1 MKAIMYHYVRP
12 DRPEL
17 PFFNHLHI
25 DDFRSQLDYF
35 GREYGFVPRDA
46 FLGSFKNGD
55 IPSGVV
61 LTFDDGLR
69 DHYEF
74 VLPELVARGLWGI
87 FYVPGLPLVQERLL
101 DVHRIHLLI
110 GMFGGAHVLPELEKL
125 VTDDLLV
132 HAHREEFTSQTYATH
147 DDKDATKM
155 VKRILNYF
163 IDVRFRDRIV
173 DQLLEHFGV
182 CEAEVRQG
190 YYMSRTELRELHK
203 AGMIIGAHSMTHP
216 VMSTLAR
223 EAQEREIKESLD
235 IIRDIVGES
244 SVRTYCHPY
253 GRFHSFNKDTEDI
266 LSEEQCLFSFNVEP
280 RDISSADVRGRPQA
294 LPRYDCA
301 QFPHGAVRRAQ

>member
-1 MKAIMYHYVRP
+1 MYHYVRR
-12 DRPEL
+12 DRMEL

-35 GREYGFVPRDA
+35 GREYGFVSRNA
-46 FLGSFKNGD
+46 FLDSFKNGD

-110 GMFGGAHVLPELEKL
+110 GMFGGACVLPELEKL

-132 HAHREEFTSQTYATH
+132 HAHRTEFTSQTYATH

-163 IDVRFRDRIV
+163 IDIRFRDRILN
-173 DQLLEHFGV
+173 QLLEHFGV
-182 CEAEVRQG
+182 REAEVRQR
-190 YYMSRTELRELHK
+190 YYMSRTELRELHE

-223 EAQEREIKESLD
+223 DAQEREIKESLD
-235 IIRDIVGES
+235 IIQDIVGES

-266 LSEEQCLFSFNVEP
+266 LSEGQCLFSFNVEP
-280 RDISSADVRGRPQA
+280 RDISSADVLGRPQA

-301 QFPHGAVRRAQ
+301 QFPHGAVRRA